1 MCEPAA
7 FPLVNASKHW
17 HAPKD
22 TSQRRRMVTEVNHPQ
37 SQQEDDVTSTGLL
50 QEIQETPNLYSQ
62 GRQEDGF
69 LVHLVGEQEKRQS

>member
-1 MCEPAA
+1 
-7 FPLVNASKHW
+7 
-17 HAPKD
+17 
-22 TSQRRRMVTEVNHPQ
+22 MVTEVNHPQ
-37 SQQEDDVTSTGLL
+37 SQQEDDVTSTGQL